1 MRIRMMELKR
11 ASGLRYDV
19 TSYHRIIDL
28 TRTKIGPWFLYLKP
42 AILALLVMV
51 KTPLSRSPFQIQID
65 FWIKCWFS
73 ICLGLGFKVS
83 WELKLRIKL
92 QVAGKS
98 SNSLFALLVMVK
110 AVCNTTSTEHLNKS
124 RNRYN

>member
-11 ASGLRYDV
+11 ASGLRYHV

-51 KTPLSRSPFQIQID
+51 KTSLSRSPFQIQID
-65 FWIKCWFS
+65 LWIKCWFS

-110 AVCNTTSTEHLNKS
+110 AVCNTKSTEHLNKS